1 MMLYHNFGSSIASVL
16 IFANQLTILYN
27 SIVFDFNTRSSLF
40 LFLDLIQLKSPSSP
54 NPDSNTQLPG
64 TVPTRRR
71 SAECGSSSP
80 PYYAENERVHH
91 LATIERLNTVVTP
104 TATSFSR
111 EDLNEIFNIT
121 RDTMDNVKTPAGRN
135 ANNIDDSTLADDSV
149 EMQSPDKHN
158 IAIDESNFSL
168 DSTLTETFSAAP
180 MSELLNNDDNNNQK
194 LHEQRTPTKQTLDSL
209 DTSSTQSMAIS
220 TPSPISGCSAPLSS
234 PQTPGPAADSVDG
247 GIGSRTGSLSK
258 LQMVCREIF
267 MTEKSYVSDLQAI
280 IEVNRII
287 T

>member
-1 MMLYHNFGSSIASVL
+1 M
-16 IFANQLTILYN
+16 
-27 SIVFDFNTRSSLF
+27 
-40 LFLDLIQLKSPSSP
+40 IQLKSPTS
-54 NPDSNTQLPG
+54 PDSNSPLPGSG

-121 RDTMDNVKTPAGRN
+121 RDTMDIAKSGRN
-135 ANNIDDSTLADDSV
+135 INNTDSTLTEENV
-149 EMQSPDKHN
+149 EMQSPDRHN

-180 MSELLNNDDNNNQK
+180 MTELLNNDDNNNQK
-194 LHEQRTPTKQTLDSL
+194 HHEQRTPTKQSL
-209 DTSSTQSMAIS
+209 NCIDNSS
-220 TPSPISGCSAPLSS
+220 TPSPVNGLTAPFSS
-234 PQTPGPAADSVDG
+234 PQTPGESAGNGVG
-247 GIGSRTGSLSK
+247 GRTGSLSK

-280 IEVNRII
+280 IEVSK
-287 T
+287 